1 MASNYWSRMR
11 ARRVSR
17 RTMLKASGAAGV
29 GVAGIALVGCGGDD
43 DDDDAAPAPAPAAAA
58 AEEQADEQAEQVMD
72 DAEDQAEEQAMAD
85 EPAEEES
92 MSGAP
97 MGGTLRRGNTSTPNF
112 VRLGLN
118 NAGNNTGYNQDGSI
132 YERIAR
138 VGASGLTRQDEVGPN
153 FHRATEFDYAI
164 QPVLATGWETPDDV
178 TWVINSR
185 TDPVWHTGRSFD
197 AEDITWVL
205 NEIQDENAGGGGSPM
220 HLMAQNIDSVETVDA
235 ASVRMA
241 LTKPTGYIETLLEQ
255 TNIVDRETYDQRI
268 DEAVV
273 VGTGPYQFT
282 NYDPNRGWDQIPHP
296 DFASENPHSVYSGG
310 QPLLD
315 KIEHILFA
323 DVNAMGLA
331 LEAGEIDT
339 HRGVPIGVPE
349 IGERLLADEDFFKVS
364 GYGLGGRVLRFR
376 ADSEPFRNK
385 LARQAVLMLAD
396 GPRIQRDFFGP
407 FDVAGRMPWQP
418 GSPAFVA
425 DLDPHPIAVDPEGT
439 RAEAGRLFE
448 AAGFSGGEVLKMDIL
463 PERLDAPATA
473 QLLQQEVAAF
483 GIETEITP
491 REYTEMIT
499 LQTTGTFD
507 HMIIGFGNWVRP
519 GSPAVT
525 VLFADAYDGRMNAP
539 VDENVPL
546 LERPGIADEPEWTSM
561 VQAAIDGTWD
571 DWQAWN
577 EKYLDVAWSN
587 CLVRQYALLSENSA
601 RAGLTHPDD
610 AYGWAYA
617 PGYHIVS

>member
-1 MASNYWSRMR
+1 MEQNYWRRMR
-11 ARRVSR
+11 ARRISR
-17 RTMLKASGAAGV
+17 RTMLGASAKAGVGAAGL
-29 GVAGIALVGCGGDD
+29 ALVGCGGDD
-43 DDDDAAPAPAPAAAA
+43 DDDDAAPAAAPAAAA
-58 AEEQADEQAEQVMD
+58 AEAQAEEQAEQVMD
-72 DAEDQAEEQAMAD
+72 EDEDAAEEQAMEDQAEEQAM
-85 EPAEEES
+85 
-92 MSGAP
+92 SGAP
-97 MGGTLRRGNTSTPNF
+97 MGGILRRGNTSTPNF

-197 AEDITWVL
+197 AEDIAWVL

-220 HLMAQNIDSVETVDA
+220 HLMSQNIDGVETIDA
-235 ASVRMA
+235 SSVRMS
-241 LTKPTGYIETLLEQ
+241 LTKPTGYIGTLLEQ
-255 TNIVDRETYDQRI
+255 TNIVDRETYEQRI

-310 QPLLD
+310 APLLD

-396 GPRIQRDFFGP
+396 GPRVQRDFFGP

-425 DLDPHPIAVDPEGT
+425 ELDPHPIAADPEGT

-448 AAGFSGGEVLKMDIL
+448 AAGFTGGEVLKMDIL

-499 LQTTGTFD
+499 LQTTGSFD

-587 CLVRQYALLSENSA
+587 CLVRQYALLSENSE
-601 RAGLTHPDD
+601 RSGLTHPDD

-617 PGYHIVS
+617 PGYHIPA

>member
-11 ARRVSR
+11 TRRVSR

-58 AEEQADEQAEQVMD
+58 AEEQAEEQAEQVMD
-72 DAEDQAEEQAMAD
+72 DAEEQAEEQAMAD

-310 QPLLD
+310 PPLLD

-425 DLDPHPIAVDPEGT
+425 DLDPHPIAVDPEAT

-499 LQTTGTFD
+499 LQTTGSFD

>member
-17 RTMLKASGAAGV
+17 RTMLKASGSAGV

-58 AEEQADEQAEQVMD
+58 AEEQAEEQAEQVMD

-418 GSPAFVA
+418 GSPAFVSE
-425 DLDPHPIAVDPEGT
+425 LDPHPIAVDPEGT

-499 LQTTGTFD
+499 LQTTGSFD